1 MKGLHS
7 GVFFLAGNFINYSA
21 FRILRIQMFYRVESE
36 SFQIKGFKIDT
47 KKWATEINKIYVSV
61 CWQEN
66 SPRVAV
72 NVLKLESMQPFIS
85 YLS

>member
-36 SFQIKGFKIDT
+36 SFTNKGFKIDT
-47 KKWATEINKIYVSV
+47 KNGQRKSIRFMFRFAGRKIL
-61 CWQEN
+61 QGQQTQN
-66 SPRVAV
+66 DR
-72 NVLKLESMQPFIS
+72 
-85 YLS
+85 

>member
-21 FRILRIQMFYRVESE
+21 FRILRIHMFYRVENE
-36 SFQIKGFKIDT
+36 SLQIKGFKIDT
-47 KKWATEINKIYVSV
+47 KKWATEINKIYVSF

-66 SPRVAV
+66 SPDGNLVDLMFSQLQA
-72 NVLKLESMQPFIS
+72 LYIK
-85 YLS
+85 